1 MVIFTKLAWIE
12 SQPRLLDWAQASG
25 HDLVEAESAVIDPS
39 RPGVLLTREA
49 DISNLEMLRHNQA
62 ILALL
67 PIRDDQATEDIEKT
81 IAYLDRMDPAKNSFV
96 LSNHVVGF
104 ENFQFQVAL
113 SEDRWKLIE
122 QLGDYARSKPVFET
136 FPDMVKTIA
145 SELLTN
151 AFYNAPQDA
160 QGRPIQPNRGQGVT
174 IVPPR
179 YVDFSYGDD
188 GSHIWLRVGDP
199 FGTFSRNK
207 LLEHLMSCASRDQ
220 LVVRDG
226 IGGAGI
232 GLFMVFRWA
241 TQLLFVFEPGR
252 ETFVLV
258 KLLKT
263 KRMRTFDSQRVI
275 FEVLQRPESKLK
287 SS

>member
-1 MVIFTKLAWIE
+1 MLIYTKLDWIQN
-12 SQPRLLDWAQASG
+12 QPRLLSWARAAGHELIEASTAITG
-25 HDLVEAESAVIDPS
+25 ENRS
-39 RPGVLLTREA
+39 GVLVTREA
-49 DISNLEMLRHNQA
+49 DMSNLGLLRNNQS

-67 PIRDDQATEDIEKT
+67 PIRDEQVADDIEKT
-81 IAYLDRMDPAKNSFV
+81 IQYLDAMKPEANSFV
-96 LSNHVVGF
+96 LSNHIDGS
-104 ENFQFQVAL
+104 EKFQFQLAQ

-136 FPDMVKTIA
+136 FPDMAKTIA

-151 AFYNAPQDA
+151 AFYNAPQDKT
-160 QGRPIQPNRGQGVT
+160 GRAIQPDRGEGVF
-174 IVPPR
+174 IHPPR

-188 GSHIWLRVGDP
+188 GTHLWLRVSDP

-207 LLEHLMSCASRDQ
+207 LLEHLMNCASRDQ

-241 TQLLFVFEPGR
+241 TQLLFVFQPGH

-263 KRMRTFDSQRVI
+263 KRMRAFDSQRVI
-275 FEVLQRPESKLK
+275 FEVIERPRFES
-287 SS
+287 